1 MERWKKIKMAANHL
15 IAGKFNKMKWDNK
28 GLYRFDGSMPWTNKN
43 RAVSDKSFAIA
54 VMKV

>member
-1 MERWKKIKMAANHL
+1 MEQRKNIKMAANHL
-15 IAGKFNKMKWDNK
+15 IAGKFNKMKQDNK
-28 GLYRFDGSMPWTNKN
+28 GLYRFDGSMPWANKN